1 MFSYTRA
8 GPEDST
14 PRGLVLR
21 GVFGSRAP
29 RAVGG
34 MRALF
39 VAVWL
44 IYVIQPLKNL
54 FGHHHGALYIGGAVA
69 ITAVYC
75 AVFFLVVAAP
85 HLRRAVPVWRV
96 APLFALAALAC
107 VVYDGANWNVL
118 WIYVSASCGLV
129 LADRRAVAVRAVLAA
144 GACFVVFSWIGHDGA
159 SDLLIT
165 LLPVLLVGFAMIGFR
180 MQIEMTRELT
190 AARETVAQLAANQER
205 LRLARDVHDL
215 TGQSLSMIT
224 LKSELA
230 ARLLT
235 RLPESREKDRVREEI
250 DQVAAVSRQTLHDI
264 REAVSGYRRPTL
276 AVEIITARTALDA
289 AGITA
294 HDDADITLLSGRF
307 DPDAEAALAWC
318 LREAVTN
325 VIRHS
330 GATNCHISLIRRA
343 RTLSLTVEDDG
354 RGPARSCGPAAACA
368 GTSTGTSGGTSTG
381 TSTGTSG
388 DPSSGTGLHSM
399 SERLSALDGDLGITA
414 GPDGGFR
421 LTATVP
427 VKTGATVTT

>member
-21 GVFGSRAP
+21 GIFGSHAP

-180 MQIEMTRELT
+180 MQIEMTRELR
-190 AARETVAQLAANQER
+190 AARETVAQLAASQER

-235 RLPESREKDRVREEI
+235 RLPESRERDRVREEI

-289 AGITA
+289 AGIAA
-294 HDDADITLLSGRF
+294 HDDADITLLSGTF

-330 GATNCHISLIRRA
+330 GAANCHISLTRRA
-343 RTLSLTVEDDG
+343 RTLSLTVRDDG
-354 RGPARSCGPAAACA
+354 RGPARPCGSA
-368 GTSTGTSGGTSTG
+368 GGADGSAGGADGTAG
-381 TSTGTSG
+381 
-388 DPSSGTGLHSM
+388 GTGLHSI
-399 SERLSALDGDLGITA
+399 SERLSAVDGDLGITA
-414 GPDGGFR
+414 GLDGGFR